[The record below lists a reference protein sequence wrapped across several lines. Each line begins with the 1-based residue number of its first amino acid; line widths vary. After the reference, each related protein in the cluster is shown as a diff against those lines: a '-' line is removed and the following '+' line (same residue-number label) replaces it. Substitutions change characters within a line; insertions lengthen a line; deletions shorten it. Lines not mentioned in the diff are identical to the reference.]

1 MIRITKAYLER
12 QVDILNRMTGG
23 GYALDWANGG
33 VRLEG
38 DNGARSISPRG
49 TKREVGEHLTTVIQ
63 VLFREYRR

>member
-1 MIRITKAYLER
+1 
-12 QVDILNRMTGG
+12 MTGG